1 MQREGGKVIDRS
13 AEICGKKTEKE
24 LIGLQEYMTERQQ
37 SDGSDGR
44 ICSGKVIGL
53 AAEMVQ
59 PKQRMFYGGIP
70 QVSERKWR

>member
-1 MQREGGKVIDRS
+1 MQREGSEVIDRS
-13 AEICGKKTEKE
+13 AGICGIKTEKK

-59 PKQRMFYGGIP
+59 SEQKMFYGMNPAGI
-70 QVSERKWR
+70 